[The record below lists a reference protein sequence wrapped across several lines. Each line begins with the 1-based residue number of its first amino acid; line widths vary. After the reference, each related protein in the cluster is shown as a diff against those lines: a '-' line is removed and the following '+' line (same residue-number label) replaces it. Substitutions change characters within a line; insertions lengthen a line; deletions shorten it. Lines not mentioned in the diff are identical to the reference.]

1 MNSNNQDTASL
12 PLAVRYG
19 IALSPAVMGQQTMSR
34 FDAVNG
40 STFSMGASSQEIRIN
55 VSAPGFLLGSHSYLH
70 FELTNTGSKIV
81 KLQNSSADIIE
92 SLRIE
97 SNGVELER
105 LDGYNMY
112 DGIIKNYQNQESTA
126 IVGSVE
132 GTPHPALSAS
142 AQVGTGVL
150 SNIAKTNGSNSYVLR
165 LNSGFLSGGALKK
178 AIPLIGTGGFTI
190 VLRLATISE
199 AFIQVN
205 DNGTQSDGASTDA
218 VISVKNPRFYAP
230 VFQIEDAGFAQRYS
244 TMLNSMGIEWSGV
257 TSKRYTNQLAVG
269 GVGNINI
276 LQLNDRSLSLR
287 GFATAIRPN
296 ANADAFKTNSL
307 SSDVTMCTRYRYMI
321 SGQESPLGGI
331 DVATNNP
338 GRAYLEALNLFT
350 DMNDPHTVVNYGLFL
365 SSGVATSGDD
375 EGKPGDTSNTYSKG
389 SICVNLKKY
398 GDRNLNLTGLNTAM
412 STTPSTVELTCRK
425 VHEVM
430 RVDTFA
436 ICDAIYRLDANGAFS
451 SVY

>member
-40 STFSMGASSQEIRIN
+40 STFGMGASSQEIRIN

-70 FELTNTGSKIV
+70 FELANVGSKGV
-81 KLQNSSADIIE
+81 KLQNSAADIIE
-92 SLRIE
+92 SIRLE

-112 DGIIKNYQNQESTA
+112 DGIIRNYKGIESTNT
-126 IVGSVE
+126 VGSIE
-132 GTPHPALSAS
+132 GQPDTSLDAS
-142 AQVGTGVL
+142 NQVVAGVL
-150 SNIAKTNGSNSYVLR
+150 SHIAATTGNNSYVIR

-190 VLRLATISE
+190 VLRLATVSE

-205 DNGTQSDGASTDA
+205 ADGTQSDGAVGA
-218 VISVKNPRFYAP
+218 ANVSVKNPRFYAP

-257 TSKRYTNQLAVG
+257 TSKRYTNQLAIG
-269 GVGNINI
+269 GANNTNI

-287 GFATAIRPN
+287 GFATVIRPN
-296 ANADAFKTNSL
+296 ANADAFKNNSL
-307 SSDVTMCTRYRYMI
+307 SGDVTICTRYRYMI
-321 SGQESPLGGI
+321 SGQENPLGGI

-350 DMNDPHTVVNYGLFL
+350 DMTEPQTVVDDTLFL
-365 SSGVATSGDD
+365 ATAVSAAGAA
-375 EGKPGDTSNTYSKG
+375 GDTSNLYSKG

-412 STTPSTVELTCRK
+412 STTPSTVELTTTAIAA
-425 VHEVM
+425 VM